1 MKLKDIHSV
10 YFIGIGGIGMSALA
24 RWFRANGYFVA
35 GYDKTP
41 TVLTRTLEGE
51 GISIHY
57 TDAVENIPAAITA
70 DKSSSL
76 IVYTP
81 AVPKDHLEYNFLK
94 EAGFEILKRSQVLG
108 ELTRDNFTIAVA
120 GTHGKTTTSSIIAHI
135 LKSSGLNCTAFVGGI
150 MANYD
155 SNLIIGKEGDDNI
168 IVVEADEFDRSFL
181 TLSPD
186 VAIITAVDADH
197 LDIYGSADSLKSSFR
212 DFIGNMKK
220 NGKLFIEE
228 RAAKKMDLAGDGDIK
243 YETYGLNGGTIQ
255 STGVRVEDGVFVFGL
270 QRSGKSFDRMKL
282 FLPGFHNVENCLA
295 AIAVAD
301 ELNIASGDIKKSI
314 EGYRGVKRRFQYII
328 KNDHLVFIDDYAHH
342 PEEINALLKSVKAL
356 FPEKKITAVFQPH
369 LFTRTRDFADGFSES
384 LSLADEVILLDIY
397 PARELPITGVDS
409 HMLLA
414 KIASKRKYVCSK
426 NDLIDKLKGHDLQVL
441 LTIGAGDIDALVE
454 PIKNA
459 LES

>member
-1 MKLKDIHSV
+1 MKLKDIHNV

-41 TVLTRTLEGE
+41 TDLTRTLEAE
-51 GISIHY
+51 DISIHY
-57 TDAVENIPAAITA
+57 SDSIEKIPAAITA
-70 DKSSSL
+70 DKNSTL

-94 EAGFEILKRSQVLG
+94 KAGFEILKRSQVLG

-150 MANYD
+150 MANYN
-155 SNLIIGKEGDDNI
+155 SNLIIGKEGEDNV

-186 VAIITAVDADH
+186 IAIITAVDADH

-228 RAAKKMDLAGDGDIK
+228 RAAKKMELGSTDGINFD
-243 YETYGLNGGTIQ
+243 TYGLNEGTIK
-255 STGVRVEDGVFVFGL
+255 STGVKVEDGVFVFGL
-270 QRSGKSFDRMKL
+270 KGPEKTFEPMKL
-282 FLPGFHNVENCLA
+282 YLPGFHNVENCLA

-301 ELNIASGDIKKSI
+301 KMNINKEDIKKSI
-314 EGYRGVKRRFQYII
+314 EGYRGVKRRFQYILR
-328 KNDHLVFIDDYAHH
+328 NDHLVFIDDYAHH

-356 FPEKKITAVFQPH
+356 FPEKIITAVFQPH

-384 LSLADEVILLDIY
+384 LSLADEVVLLDIY
-397 PARELPITGVDS
+397 PARELPIAGVDS
-409 HMLLA
+409 EMLLA
-414 KIASKRKYVCSK
+414 KISSKRKYVCSK
-426 NDLIDKLKGHDLQVL
+426 NELIDNLKSHDLQVL

-454 PIKNA
+454 PIKKA
-459 LES
+459 LEQ